1 MDACARLIVA
11 KTREA
16 GLSKLLILIH
26 GFNIPFDG
34 LVWRSLQ
41 LGSDLDYHGA
51 ILGWSW
57 PSEGSAFGY
66 AYDEDSNLWSEPHLF
81 ELVNAIAEA
90 GPELQLDFAAHSMGN
105 RMLLQMLREM
115 ALAHSNLRIGA
126 AIFAAPDMAQDV
138 FRDQIRIAR
147 KIGGIRTL
155 YASEYDRAIL
165 ISQSYHQ
172 APRAG
177 SGGADIL
184 VTGGVESVDTRLGG
198 HSYVFDEPK
207 AIQDFSEIVNRETV
221 AASRGLE
228 EHEKAGVPYWVILP

>member
-1 MDACARLIVA
+1 MRAADRRQDAGGRAV
-11 KTREA
+11 EA
-16 GLSKLLILIH
+16 ADRHSRFQYSVRRTG
-26 GFNIPFDG
+26 
-34 LVWRSLQ
+34 WRALQ
-41 LGSDLDYHGA
+41 LGSDLDYQGA

-66 AYDEDSNLWSEPHLF
+66 AYDEDFNVWSEPHLY
-81 ELVNAIAEA
+81 ELVTAIAEA

-105 RMLLQMLREM
+105 RMLLQMLRKWPSPIRPC
-115 ALAHSNLRIGA
+115 ALARRFSRRPTWRRMCPG
-126 AIFAAPDMAQDV
+126 D
-138 FRDQIRIAR
+138 RIRIAR

-177 SGGADIL
+177 SGGGDIL

-207 AIQDFSEIVNRETV
+207 AIKDFSEIVNRETV
-221 AASRGLE
+221 AAARGLE
-228 EHEKAGVPYWVILP
+228 AREKAGAPYWVILP